1 MSGSWSRKR
10 RNISVT
16 TAANSCF
23 GDAYKNALPLPTFLL
38 QQQLQLARSM
48 EKVLE
53 EAELC
58 GALNLAGRKMKD
70 FPSEM
75 STKYDLSDL
84 VSLDLSGNRLSDV
97 PTCVCESRS
106 LESLRLR
113 GNVLRSVPLNIL
125 FLRSLTVLDLSNNKI
140 VQLPLSLFELPLEIM
155 LLTGNRL
162 SSIPREIRQLS
173 TTLVE
178 FDVSCNFLT
187 SIPADIALLK
197 MLRVLN
203 LRRNLIESF
212 PTELC
217 HLSLHTLDLSY
228 NRIRR
233 LPLHIGRME
242 SLVEL
247 HIGSNPLQSP
257 PASLIVKGREHIV
270 KWMDIEASTGVHQDL
285 SEYCDD
291 SRSDFVFQNS
301 ARDRHNIGTNLPSN
315 AVMRSQH
322 SLSANIAGSDSGYAS
337 TTDDQRLHHEYGTST
352 YHSKVAACSGGVNKE
367 VCKLSNG
374 TDSAGLPLPRTC
386 LKFTDVSS
394 VAAVPSTKSDRVL
407 INGVHKDEAANA
419 GNDGGVKFVERGWTS
434 LLKAPNSS
442 AVTLQNGNAEDHC
455 KTDLHTGRLDYLD
468 SSNNNSSTAVN
479 ACCNSGSSSATVTP
493 KELVTTTGKPIS
505 KVGPLVP
512 PRTQPSSTIS
522 TQLQEAKALKEEV
535 STTVPG
541 SVAKKWRSSTS
552 PRLQKPAVS
561 TNLPS
566 TKTSNPPS
574 SGSNQR
580 SRLPSHVGRIS
591 NTVAAV
597 PKSTLLDDQQRQKSV
612 PRSTTVK
619 NNKITV
625 VNSNRS
631 GLSSNCREVQNAAAA
646 AEVLRKVF
654 SERLDISLSDNL
666 EGIALQLADGV
677 HLCSLVNALR
687 ARTIPTFFTY
697 STVALTVPK
706 AKRNVDSFVASCRKL
721 GVSENGMPPS
731 RKPLKYLIYYPF
743 SVLTVAKT
751 FIL

>member
-1 MSGSWSRKR
+1 
-10 RNISVT
+10 
-16 TAANSCF
+16 
-23 GDAYKNALPLPTFLL
+23 
-38 QQQLQLARSM
+38 M

-367 VCKLSNG
+367 
-374 TDSAGLPLPRTC
+374 
-386 LKFTDVSS
+386 FTDVSS

-455 KTDLHTGRLDYLD
+455 KTE
-468 SSNNNSSTAVN
+468 
-479 ACCNSGSSSATVTP
+479 
-493 KELVTTTGKPIS
+493 ELVTTTGKPIS

-619 NNKITV
+619 NNKIT
-625 VNSNRS
+625 
-631 GLSSNCREVQNAAAA
+631 
-646 AEVLRKVF
+646 
-654 SERLDISLSDNL
+654 
-666 EGIALQLADGV
+666 
-677 HLCSLVNALR
+677 
-687 ARTIPTFFTY
+687 
-697 STVALTVPK
+697 ALTVPK

-721 GVSENGMPPS
+721 GVSESMP
-731 RKPLKYLIYYPF
+731 
-743 SVLTVAKT
+743 
-751 FIL
+751 